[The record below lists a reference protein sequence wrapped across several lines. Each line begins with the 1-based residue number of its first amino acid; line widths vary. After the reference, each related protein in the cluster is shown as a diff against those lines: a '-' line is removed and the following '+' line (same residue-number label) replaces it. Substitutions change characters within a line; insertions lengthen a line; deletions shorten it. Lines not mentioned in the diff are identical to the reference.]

1 MESTQKCRLDA
12 SSGAPI
18 SVQIVDAVA
27 CREGREPV
35 ALTETLYESVDPD
48 ALDAFFESLDD
59 PDATLT
65 FRYHGYHVRV
75 DGTGEITLSKQPT
88 GSR

>member
-1 MESTQKCRLDA
+1 MESIHECRLD
-12 SSGAPI
+12 SSAGAPL

-27 CREGREPV
+27 RREGREPV

-48 ALDAFFESLDD
+48 ALDAFFQSLDD

-65 FRYHGYHVRV
+65 FSYHGYHVRV
-75 DGTGEITLSKQPT
+75 DGAGGITLSKQPT